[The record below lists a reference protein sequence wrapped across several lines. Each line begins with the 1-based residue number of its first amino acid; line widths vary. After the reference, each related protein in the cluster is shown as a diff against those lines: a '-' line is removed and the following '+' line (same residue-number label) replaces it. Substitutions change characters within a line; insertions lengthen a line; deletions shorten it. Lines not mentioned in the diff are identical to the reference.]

1 MIHPRVNAV
10 MSGKKEWTQRDSHV
24 HKIRC
29 DGVYD
34 WRRDS
39 GYYQQSRVENTF
51 YRYKTIIGR
60 KLRVRT
66 EQNREV
72 ETKIACKILNRF
84 FELGRAESIMVA

>member
-39 GYYQQSRVENTF
+39 SYYQQSRVENTF

-60 KLRVRT
+60 KLRART
-66 EQNREV
+66 ELNREV
-72 ETKIACKILNRF
+72 EAKIACNILNQF
-84 FELGRAESIMVA
+84 FEMGKAESSMIA